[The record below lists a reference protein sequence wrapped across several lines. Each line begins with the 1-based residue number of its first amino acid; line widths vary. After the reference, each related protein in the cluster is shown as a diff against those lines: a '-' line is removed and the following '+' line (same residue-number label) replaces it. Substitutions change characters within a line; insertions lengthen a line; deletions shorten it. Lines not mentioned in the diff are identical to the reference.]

1 MSKTKYSTI
10 LKNGLVTENP
20 TFVQMLGMCPTLGVT
35 VSIKNGIG
43 MGLAT
48 TAVLIMANAAIS
60 ALRKVIPSKIRIPAF
75 IVVIASAVTIVG
87 MLMETYMASLYEVL
101 GLFIPLIVVNCIIL
115 ARAEAF
121 AFENK
126 VMPSVFDGIGMGLG
140 FTISLGLIGTV
151 REFFGGFSLFDIP
164 IFTDAEPML
173 IFIQPPGAFLTLAL
187 LLALYNFY
195 NISKAK
201 KAKAIVDAEREASIA
216 AQLEATRV
224 SEEKWKQKQEE
235 KKRKEAE
242 KKKAEAEAKKKAEE
256 EAKANEA
263 VAETSAEAPKEEAN
277 KEMTPEEAEAE
288 RKRLKREQLK
298 AKQAAQKAAEE
309 AKTAEE
315 VKASDEKQA
324 ESAEKKDEIVEE

>member
-1 MSKTKYSTI
+1 MSKNKYSTI

-87 MLMETYMASLYEVL
+87 MLMETYMAALYEVL

-151 REFFGGFSLFDIP
+151 REFFGGFTLLDIP
-164 IFTDAEPML
+164 IIENAEPML

-187 LLALYNFY
+187 LLALYNYY

-201 KAKAIVDAEREASIA
+201 KAKAIVDAEREADIA

-224 SEEKWKQKQEE
+224 SEEKWRQKQEE

-256 EAKANEA
+256 EAKAAAEA
-263 VAETSAEAPKEEAN
+263 GEAPAEAP
-277 KEMTPEEAEAE
+277 
-288 RKRLKREQLK
+288 
-298 AKQAAQKAAEE
+298 
-309 AKTAEE
+309 
-315 VKASDEKQA
+315 KASDEKPVEDVKA
-324 ESAEKKDEIVEE
+324 EEKPVEEAKAEEKPAQNYDEIAKEV